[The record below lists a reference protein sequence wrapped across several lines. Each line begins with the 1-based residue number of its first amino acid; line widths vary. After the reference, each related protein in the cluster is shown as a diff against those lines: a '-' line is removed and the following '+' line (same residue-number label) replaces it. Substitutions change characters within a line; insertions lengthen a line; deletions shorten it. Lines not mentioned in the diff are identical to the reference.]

1 MLIKYKMIKDLVKSK
16 STADAITEILV
27 LLLSILISTLILRL
41 LWNNALVK
49 HITVLKPI
57 KTFVDALLL
66 SIALTVIRGV

>member
-1 MLIKYKMIKDLVKSK
+1 MIKDLVKSK

>member
-49 HITVLKPI
+49 HVTVLKPI

>member
-1 MLIKYKMIKDLVKSK
+1 MIKDLMKTTNTS
-16 STADAITEILV
+16 DAITEILV

-49 HITVLKPI
+49 HITVFKPI

-66 SIALTVIRGV
+66 SIALAVIRGI

>member
-1 MLIKYKMIKDLVKSK
+1 MIKDLVKSK

-49 HITVLKPI
+49 HVTVLKPI

>member
-1 MLIKYKMIKDLVKSK
+1 MIKDLVKSK
-16 STADAITEILV
+16 TTADAITEILV

>member
-1 MLIKYKMIKDLVKSK
+1 MIKDLMKTTNTS
-16 STADAITEILV
+16 DAITEILV

-66 SIALTVIRGV
+66 SIALAVARGI

>member
-1 MLIKYKMIKDLVKSK
+1 MIKDLMKTTNTS
-16 STADAITEILV
+16 DAITEILV

-49 HITVLKPI
+49 HITVFKPI

-66 SIALTVIRGV
+66 SIALAVVRGI